1 MRAVTISRPG
11 GPEVLVVS
19 ELPEPVPG
27 PHEVVV
33 DVAAAGVNRADV
45 SQRQGHYPP
54 PAGAPDWPGLEVSGT
69 IVALGDSVTSWRV
82 GDHVVALLGG
92 GGYADRVAVDAGLV
106 LPLPAGVDL
115 VLAAGLPEAV
125 ATVWSNVFLAADLQ
139 PGETLLVH
147 GGTSGVGSVAI
158 QLAVARGAT
167 VLATAG
173 GAEKVA
179 LCEELGATRGI
190 DYRSEDFVAV
200 VDEATGGR
208 GVDVVLD
215 LVGGDYLDRDL
226 AALATGGR
234 VMLIATQ
241 GGREATID
249 AGVLMAKRARLWGT
263 TLRAR
268 PLEERSAIL
277 ASVREHVWPHV
288 VAKEVRVVLDSVWAL
303 ENAAAAHRHMES
315 GSHAG
320 KILLA
325 VR

>member
-45 SQRQGHYPP
+45 SQREGHYPA

-69 IVALGDSVTSWRV
+69 IVAVGDSVTSWRV

-147 GGTSGVGSVAI
+147 GGTSGVGSIAI

-190 DYRSEDFVAV
+190 DYRSEDFVAAV
-200 VDEATGGR
+200 HEATDGR

-226 AALATGGR
+226 AALAVGGR

-241 GGREATID
+241 GGRQATID

-268 PLEERSAIL
+268 PLEERRAIL

-288 VAKEVRVVLDSVWAL
+288 EAKQVRVILDSVWAL
-303 ENAAAAHRHMES
+303 DNAAAAHRHMGT